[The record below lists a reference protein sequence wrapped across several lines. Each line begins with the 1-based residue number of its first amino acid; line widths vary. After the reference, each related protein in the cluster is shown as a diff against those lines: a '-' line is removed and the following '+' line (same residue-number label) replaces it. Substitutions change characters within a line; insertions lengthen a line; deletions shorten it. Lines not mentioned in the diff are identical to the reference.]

1 MKRCC
6 GRDLARKGDSP
17 DDIVIKEVGFRLIIV
32 VAIFEVFAMF
42 SVLTHYTALL
52 GIGLALVASVFFLVT
67 AFLNLAPARYVLDIF
82 LVLTTV
88 GIWGMDLE
96 NKTMS
101 GSFRS
106 WSFIILVLD
115 ASLVFHRSRIQF
127 FIIPGTLLYLL
138 LIEVESVS
146 RIGLFD
152 MGYWGT
158 SAEESSSCNCASPP
172 CAQKVMGGCVVFG
185 CVCLIF
191 LVDFYLTRGF
201 ASSLRFQLRS
211 IESSVLVSEDVAAAL
226 ANYDVDTADTAI
238 AKGENLPPK
247 LKASYGR
254 LLCNLRSYRA
264 YLPHSCLVQ
273 HNNDEDEEGAETEDS
288 PLSGSQR
295 GSLRASRVDRDSD
308 SVSVESLTD
317 LPRLS
322 TGLFS
327 EQSFRQDTSKSF
339 DRPERTKTSL
349 KVTKKRC
356 RASLAA
362 GNMVGYLTET
372 ADLGGL
378 AHDAWMSED
387 VEKWCSTVVALKGV
401 VDLIGGDRRF
411 ASFNARQGCMGH
423 ASAALEA
430 LWSRGEG
437 GEWSGCVVTGQAVCG
452 DYGSSSVLRFMVLG
466 RTPSSLYPLERI
478 AAQWRIK
485 ALADAEAY
493 SAACYTWDGK
503 VLGAVF
509 VAKRSE
515 KPLFLYNMTS
525 RRQQGGGGAEEWMYE
540 LEGMEQSVHE
550 DHNKATKALIK
561 AKLDAMETADRVRTT
576 SESEAAT
583 LVWTV
588 NDVGMDPC

>member
-273 HNNDEDEEGAETEDS
+273 HTSHEDEEGAEDDETPRPSIPSLPLSEDS
-288 PLSGSQR
+288 
-295 GSLRASRVDRDSD
+295 RDSTA
-308 SVSVESLTD
+308 SGFASHAS
-317 LPRLS
+317 S
-322 TGLFS
+322 TS
-327 EQSFRQDTSKSF
+327 ETFGRTS
-339 DRPERTKTSL
+339 SL
-349 KVTKKRC
+349 KVDKKRC

-362 GNMVGYLTET
+362 GNMVGYLTNMG
-372 ADLGGL
+372 DLDGWS
-378 AHDAWMSED
+378 HDTWMRDD